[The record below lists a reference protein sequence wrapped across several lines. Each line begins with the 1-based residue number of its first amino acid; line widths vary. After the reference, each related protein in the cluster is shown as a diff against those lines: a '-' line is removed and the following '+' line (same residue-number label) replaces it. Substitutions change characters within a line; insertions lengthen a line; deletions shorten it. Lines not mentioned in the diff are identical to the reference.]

1 MTEARGPTNS
11 VQQVTRE
18 NTPNLVL
25 KRMLRY
31 FQNIPPLKK
40 ILQFKTK
47 IKQKRKLLQKRKLQ
61 TRNYSNDLP
70 DELYQLETN

>member
-31 FQNIPPLKK
+31 FLNIPPLKK

-47 IKQKRKLLQKRKLQ
+47 IKQKGKLLQKRKLQ